1 MEDLQSLYRA
11 RYGTP
16 AAEVIKLAGAGGD
29 RQYYRMR
36 SDAGCCIGTVG
47 DSERDCRA
55 FIGLDRVFNRHR
67 VPVRKIYGASADMPC
82 YIQQALGAKSLFA
95 CLGSAEGR
103 WITQHSRQATVRSS
117 SLPYTER
124 GQ

>member
-1 MEDLQSLYRA
+1 MEKDMEDLQSLYRV

-16 AAEVIKLAGAGGD
+16 AAEVIRLAGAGGD

-55 FIGLDRVFNRHR
+55 FIGLDRVFHNHG
-67 VPVRKIYGASADMPC
+67 VPVPEIYG
-82 YIQQALGAKSLFA
+82 
-95 CLGSAEGR
+95 
-103 WITQHSRQATVRSS
+103 V
-117 SLPYTER
+117 
-124 GQ
+124 